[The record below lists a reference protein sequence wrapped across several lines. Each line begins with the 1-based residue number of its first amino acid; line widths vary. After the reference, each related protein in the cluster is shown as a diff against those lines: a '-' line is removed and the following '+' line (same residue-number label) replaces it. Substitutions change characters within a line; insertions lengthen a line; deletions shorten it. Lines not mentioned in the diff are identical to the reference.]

1 MPSPPQPACRWNEA
15 ESDLSDKVIIT
26 CAVTGS
32 IHTPTMSPYL
42 PITPEEIA
50 TQAVEAAQAGAAIL
64 HLHARD
70 PATGYP
76 TPDPAVFMQFLPR
89 IRSEC
94 DAVVNITT
102 GGSSLMTLEE
112 RLAAPDLAQPEMAS
126 LNMGSMNFGLF
137 PMQRRYEEWKHP
149 WEPELLE
156 ATRDVV
162 FKNTFADIEQIFERL
177 GNRHG
182 TRFEFECYDVGHIQT
197 LAFYLREGIIHEPL
211 FVQFVLGVLG
221 GIDASPENL
230 LHMKATAD
238 RLLGDRYRFSVLS
251 TGRLQIP
258 LATIGAILGGNVRVG
273 LEDSL
278 LIGRR
283 KLAQSNAEQVSKIR
297 RVLEELGY
305 EIATPDEARHMLQLK
320 GADKVNF

>member
-1 MPSPPQPACRWNEA
+1 MS
-15 ESDLSDKVIIT
+15 KVIIT

-42 PITPEEIA
+42 PVTPDEIA
-50 TQAVEAAQAGAAIL
+50 EQAIAAAHAGAAIL

-70 PATGYP
+70 PETGQP
-76 TPDPAVFMQFLPR
+76 TADPDVFMQFLPR
-89 IRSEC
+89 IAKAC

-102 GGSSLMTLEE
+102 GGSSLMTLEQ
-112 RLAAPDLAQPEMAS
+112 RLAAPDRAQPEMAS

-137 PMQRRYEEWKHP
+137 PMKERYKDWKHE
-149 WEPELLE
+149 WEPKLLD
-156 ATRDVV
+156 ATREVV
-162 FKNTFADIEQIFERL
+162 FRNTFADIEQVFHQL
-177 GNRHG
+177 GEQYG

-197 LAFYLREGIIHEPL
+197 LAFYLREGLITRPL

-221 GIDASPENL
+221 GIDAAPENL
-230 LHMKATAD
+230 VHMKATAD
-238 RLLGDRYRFSVLS
+238 RLLGGDYRFSVLCA
-251 TGRLQIP
+251 GRLQMQ
-258 LATIGAILGGNVRVG
+258 LATMGAILGGNVRVG

-283 KLAQSNAEQVSKIR
+283 TLAQSNADQVAKIR
-297 RVLEELGY
+297 RVLEELGF
-305 EIATPDEARHMLQLK
+305 EIATPAEAREMLELK

>member
-1 MPSPPQPACRWNEA
+1 MS
-15 ESDLSDKVIIT
+15 KVIIT

-42 PITPEEIA
+42 PVTPEEVADQAIA
-50 TQAVEAAQAGAAIL
+50 AAQAGAAIL
-64 HLHARD
+64 HLHARNPETGQPTAD
-70 PATGYP
+70 P
-76 TPDPAVFMQFLPR
+76 DVFMQFLPR
-89 IRSEC
+89 IARSC

-102 GGSSLMTLEE
+102 GGSSLMTIEE

-137 PMQRRYEEWKHP
+137 PMKKRYSDWKHE
-149 WEPELLE
+149 WEPKLLD
-156 ATRDVV
+156 ATKEVV
-162 FKNTFADIEQIFERL
+162 FRNTFSDIEQVFHRL
-177 GNRHG
+177 GDRYG

-197 LAFYLREGIIHEPL
+197 LAFYLREGLIKKPL

-221 GIDASPENL
+221 GIDAAPENL
-230 LHMKATAD
+230 MHMKATAD
-238 RLLGDRYRFSVLS
+238 RLLGGDYRFSVLCA
-251 TGRLQIP
+251 GRLQMQ
-258 LATIGAILGGNVRVG
+258 LATMGAILGGNVRVG

-283 KLAQSNAEQVSKIR
+283 TLAKSNAEQVAKIR
-297 RVLEELGY
+297 RVLEELGF
-305 EIATPDEARHMLQLK
+305 EIATPLEARKMLELK